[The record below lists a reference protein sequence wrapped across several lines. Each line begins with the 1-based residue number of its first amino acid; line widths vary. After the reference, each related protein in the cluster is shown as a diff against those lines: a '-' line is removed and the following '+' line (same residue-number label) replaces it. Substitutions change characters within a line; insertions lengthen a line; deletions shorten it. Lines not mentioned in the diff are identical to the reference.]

1 MHHVCLQELVRL
13 RKGFVRLQGS
23 IVGITCSSL
32 SLEDLESLILER
44 SSNFTN
50 VGVSFGGVRSKLLE
64 LKLLFLTDLEQV
76 NLNGVVSIKDK
87 GK

>member
-1 MHHVCLQELVRL
+1 MI
-13 RKGFVRLQGS
+13 S
-23 IVGITCSSL
+23 CSSL
-32 SLEDLESLILER
+32 SLEELESLFLEG

-50 VGVSFGGVRSKLLE
+50 VGVSFSSVSSKLLE

>member
-23 IVGITCSSL
+23 IVGNTCSSL
-32 SLEDLESLILER
+32 SLEELESLFLEG

-50 VGVSFGGVRSKLLE
+50 VGVSFSSVSSKLLE